1 MSYAMAKIIFQN
13 IEDFMAF
20 VPVLILTAFKNDE
33 FLDDPAAEYFSDIR
47 KKVLPITRQYFI
59 ENPELRLK
67 LKRMLAGF
75 DNNQNVV
82 ITIRPDLESNENV
95 ETEYLTES
103 YQPIEYTVSKYME

>member
-1 MSYAMAKIIFQN
+1 MPKIIFQN

-59 ENPELRLK
+59 GNPELRLK
-67 LKRMLAGF
+67 LKLMLAGF
-75 DNNQNVV
+75 ENNQNVV
-82 ITIRPDLESNENV
+82 ITIKQDSVSNEYA
-95 ETEYLTES
+95 EKKYLTEN
-103 YQPIEYTVSKYME
+103 YQTPVEIARKYLRS